1 MAFQF
6 LQCKL
11 GNFLK
16 GYTTMKK
23 AELIYDGKSHSLPVI
38 AGTENEQAIDI
49 SILRNGSGLIT
60 YDPGYQNT
68 GSCKSAITFIDGDK
82 GILRYRGYPIE
93 DLGTKSTFLEV
104 AYLLIYGELPV
115 QNEFNKFTL
124 DIESNSLI
132 HENMLQYFNSI
143 PPTAHPMAV
152 LSSVINSMAIHYPAF
167 FGEENTTETFEIMTA
182 RLLSTIRTIA
192 AFTYK
197 KAIGQPL
204 VYPQANVS
212 YCSNF
217 LNMMFSTPVKQHII
231 DPDVERALEMLLIL
245 HADHEQ
251 NCSTSTVRLVGSS
264 KVNLYSSI
272 CAGLCALWGPLHGGA
287 NQQVIEML
295 DQIRKQGLSVKECID
310 MAKDKEN
317 SFKLM
322 GFGHRVYK
330 NYDPRASMIKEMCRK
345 LLNKKEIN
353 DPLFEIALQLEEAA
367 LKDDFF
373 LERKL
378 YPNVDF
384 YSGLIYRA
392 IGIPTDMFTVMFAMG
407 RMPGWIAHWKEMHD
421 SLPFKIGR
429 PRQIYIGE
437 KERRYPP
444 QAKRKQFS
452 LMSIFQPAG

>member
-1 MAFQF
+1 MSDI
-6 LQCKL
+6 KL
-11 GNFLK
+11 FIDEK
-16 GYTTMKK
+16 EHT
-23 AELIYDGKSHSLPVI
+23 LPVI
-38 AGTENEQAIDI
+38 IGSEGEKAIDV
-49 SILRNGSGLIT
+49 SILRNNTGYIT
-60 YDPGYQNT
+60 FDPGYQNT

-82 GILRYRGYPIE
+82 GILRYRGYPVE

-104 AYLLIYGELPV
+104 AYLLIYGDLPV
-115 QNEFNKFTL
+115 QNEFKKFTL
-124 DIESNSLI
+124 DIESNALI
-132 HENMLQYFNSI
+132 HENMLHFFNSI

-167 FGEENTTETFEIMTA
+167 FGDENTTETFEVMTA

-192 AFTYK
+192 SFTYK
-197 KAIGQPL
+197 KSIGQPM
-204 VYPQANVS
+204 VYPQANIS

-217 LNMMFSTPVKQHII
+217 LNMMFSSPINQHVI

-295 DQIRKQGLSVKECID
+295 DKIKKQGLSIKEILA

-317 SFKLM
+317 PFKLM

-330 NYDPRASMIKEMCRK
+330 NFDPRAAMIKEMCQK
-345 LLNKKEIN
+345 LLSKKEMK
-353 DPLFEIALQLEEAA
+353 DPLFDIALELEEAA

-392 IGIPTDMFTVMFAMG
+392 IGIPTNMFTVMFAMG

-437 KERRYPP
+437 KERKYPP
-444 QAKRKQFS
+444 QSKRKQFS
-452 LMSIFQPAG
+452 IMSIFQ